1 MRRTP
6 SATLTQALLQKK
18 RTFSTD
24 IFCFSYLFLNLQ
36 STKQANNKQKYI
48 DMKVKEIVEK
58 LNLKVLSGEKGLD
71 REIDGCYIS
80 DLLSDVMGNAMEGNI
95 WITLQTHK
103 NVMAVASLKELACI
117 ILVKNLVPNDE
128 TIEQSNDD
136 DLPILQTSLPTYE
149 IAGLVYNLLNN
160 K

>member
-1 MRRTP
+1 
-6 SATLTQALLQKK
+6 
-18 RTFSTD
+18 
-24 IFCFSYLFLNLQ
+24 
-36 STKQANNKQKYI
+36 
-48 DMKVKEIVEK
+48 MKVQELVDK
-58 LNLKVLSGEKGLD
+58 LGLKVLSGANGFD

-117 ILVKNLVPNDE
+117 ILVKDLVPNAE

-136 DLPILQTSLPTYE
+136 GLPVLQTSLPTYE
-149 IAGLVYNLLNN
+149 IAGLVYNLLH
-160 K
+160 

>member
-1 MRRTP
+1 MDGKRRIKTH
-6 SATLTQALLQKK
+6 
-18 RTFSTD
+18 
-24 IFCFSYLFLNLQ
+24 
-36 STKQANNKQKYI
+36 TK
-48 DMKVKEIVEK
+48 MKVQELVEK
-58 LNLKVLSGEKGLD
+58 LGLKVLAGANGLD

-103 NVMAVASLKELACI
+103 NVMAVASLKELSCI

-128 TIEQSNDD
+128 TIEQSNDE

-149 IAGLVYNLLNN
+149 IAGLVYNLLHE
-160 K
+160 